1 MKKVLIF
8 IFAVVLL
15 VFGGFTFK
23 SCGGFGFGG
32 SGTGGGGQEET
43 QSDEDTEKEDNEE
56 EKEDQ
61 QEEEII
67 EEEQKELRIK
77 VEKGDY
83 YIDGENKT
91 IDDLKQ
97 ILKNID
103 QDCIVYV
110 EDVYGSKQAMD
121 TINKLFEELGIE
133 PVRE

>member
-8 IFAVVLL
+8 VIAVVLL
-15 VFGGFTFK
+15 VFGGFTLK

-32 SGTGGGGQEET
+32 SGPGGGDKEET
-43 QSDEDTEKEDNEE
+43 QSGKDAEIEDNEE
-56 EKEDQ
+56 EKNDQ

-83 YIDGENKT
+83 YINGENKT

-97 ILKNID
+97 ILKSID

-110 EDVYGSKQAMD
+110 EDIYGSKQAMD
-121 TINKLFEELGIE
+121 TINKLFVELGIE